1 MEKFAKHFGIEE
13 MMKMD
18 KEVSEL
24 TIGEIISNHKEYFLK
39 HNTEN
44 DIKIHMHNFELFE
57 EFMEKQEPEIIYSE
71 RFFAIALYFITHPEV
86 ATTLSTTVTL
96 TEYLFAQQQLKYPIC
111 KKDQIHF
118 TNLFTIAL
126 NDAVRSYVPYIRL
139 INSSET
145 LSCIFN
151 SHIETEY
158 NTENTKAYIRSNIMA
173 MRLILVLDMMKHY
186 METVSMG
193 KETFPEDI
201 MDITPWYDVL

>member
-1 MEKFAKHFGIEE
+1 MEKVAKHISIEE
-13 MMKMD
+13 MMNMD
-18 KEVSEL
+18 KEILKL

-57 EFMEKQEPEIIYSE
+57 KLMKKHEPEIIYNE
-71 RFFAIALYFITHPEV
+71 QFFTIALYFITQPEV
-86 ATTLSTTVTL
+86 TTTLSATVTL
-96 TEYLFAQQQLKYPIC
+96 TKYLFARQQLKYPIC
-111 KKDQIHF
+111 EKNQIHF
-118 TNLFTIAL
+118 MNVL
-126 NDAVRSYVPYIRL
+126 NDAVRSYLPYIKL

-158 NTENTKAYIRSNIMA
+158 NIEDIKTYIRSNIMA
-173 MRLILVLDMMKHY
+173 MRLILVLNMMKHY
-186 METVSMG
+186 MDSVSMG

>member
-1 MEKFAKHFGIEE
+1 MENVTKHLDIEE
-13 MMKMD
+13 IMTMD
-18 KEVSEL
+18 KEALKL
-24 TIGEIISNHKEYFLK
+24 TIGEIISRHKEYFLG

-57 EFMEKQEPEIIYSE
+57 ELMEKQEPEIIYSE
-71 RFFAIALYFITHPEV
+71 RFFAIALYFIAHPEV

-96 TEYLFAQQQLKYPIC
+96 TKHLFAQQQPKYPMC
-111 KKDQIHF
+111 EKDQIYF
-118 TNLFTIAL
+118 MNVL
-126 NDAVRSYVPYIRL
+126 NDAVRSYLPYIRL

-173 MRLILVLDMMKHY
+173 MRLILVLNMMKRY
-186 METVSMG
+186 MEIVSMG
-193 KETFPEDI
+193 KETFTEDI
-201 MDITPWYDVL
+201 MYIAPWYDVL

>member
-1 MEKFAKHFGIEE
+1 MEKVVKHIGIEE
-13 MMKMD
+13 MMSMD
-18 KEVSEL
+18 KEILKL

-57 EFMEKQEPEIIYSE
+57 KLMKKQEPEIIYSE
-71 RFFAIALYFITHPEV
+71 QFFAIALYFITQPEV
-86 ATTLSTTVTL
+86 TTTLSATVTL

-111 KKDQIHF
+111 EKDQIHF
-118 TNLFTIAL
+118 MNVL
-126 NDAVRSYVPYIRL
+126 NDAVRSYLPYIKL

-151 SHIETEY
+151 SHIGTEY
-158 NTENTKAYIRSNIMA
+158 NIEDIKTYIRSNIMA
-173 MRLILVLDMMKHY
+173 MRLILVLNMMKHY
-186 METVSMG
+186 MESVSMG
-193 KETFPEDI
+193 KETFSEDI

>member
-1 MEKFAKHFGIEE
+1 MKNVTKHINIEE
-13 MMKMD
+13 MMNMD
-18 KEVSEL
+18 KAVLKL

-39 HNTEN
+39 HSTEN

-57 EFMEKQEPEIIYSE
+57 KLMKKHEPEIIYSE
-71 RFFAIALYFITHPEV
+71 QFFTIALYFITQPEV
-86 ATTLSTTVTL
+86 TTTLSATVTL
-96 TEYLFAQQQLKYPIC
+96 TKYLFAQQQLKYPIC
-111 KKDQIHF
+111 EKDQIHF
-118 TNLFTIAL
+118 MNVL
-126 NDAVRSYVPYIRL
+126 NDAVRSYLPYIKL

-158 NTENTKAYIRSNIMA
+158 NIEDIKTYIRSNIMA
-173 MRLILVLDMMKHY
+173 MRLILVLNMMKHY
-186 METVSMG
+186 MESVSMG

>member
-1 MEKFAKHFGIEE
+1 MEKVAKHIDIEE
-13 MMKMD
+13 MMSMD
-18 KEVSEL
+18 KEILKL

-57 EFMEKQEPEIIYSE
+57 KLMKKQEPEIIYSE
-71 RFFAIALYFITHPEV
+71 QFFAIALYFITQPEV
-86 ATTLSTTVTL
+86 TRTLSATVTL

-111 KKDQIHF
+111 EKDQIHF
-118 TNLFTIAL
+118 INVL
-126 NDAVRSYVPYIRL
+126 NDAVRSYLPYIKL

-151 SHIETEY
+151 SHIGTEY
-158 NTENTKAYIRSNIMA
+158 NIEDIKTYIRSNIMA
-173 MRLILVLDMMKHY
+173 MRLILVLNMMKHY
-186 METVSMG
+186 MESVSMG

-201 MDITPWYDVL
+201 MDITPWYDAL